1 MAFDFSKFLAAL
13 PVIITGLSIF
23 IEISPVKISPLT
35 MLFNWIGEVMLKDL
49 KAMVLNN
56 TKNLEAFKNET
67 NRRFDLYERQKIEQ
81 KAADMRNEIINF
93 SENLRLGRAY
103 SAKQYEYIL
112 DLTSEYY
119 MYCENHKIKNHV
131 IDEAHAYIREASRKL
146 ANKREVKENEG

>member
-13 PVIITGLSIF
+13 PVVITGLSIF
-23 IEISPVKISPLT
+23 IEIAPVKISPLT

-56 TKNLEAFKNET
+56 TNNLEAFKNET

-146 ANKREVKENEG
+146 TKKREEERYD